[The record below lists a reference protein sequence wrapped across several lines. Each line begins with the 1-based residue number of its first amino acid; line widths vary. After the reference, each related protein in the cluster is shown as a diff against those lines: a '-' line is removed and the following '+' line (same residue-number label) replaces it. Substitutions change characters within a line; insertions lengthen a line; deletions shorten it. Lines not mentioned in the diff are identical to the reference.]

1 MTDEKIDPVAVFA
14 QFNSFV
20 ADWGARTSE
29 FINHLILVDGG
40 ILSITIGAFL
50 NSKVLKFD
58 PIGIQAIRLGWLLLS
73 SSLILALITAFLR
86 ITAQR
91 VLISKWKWVL
101 ASKETPGLVVIEG
114 NHLFRVV
121 LWLIQGLA
129 FLSCIGG
136 ILAISYGASQLLRQ
150 SP

>member
-1 MTDEKIDPVAVFA
+1 MTNEKLDPVAVSA
-14 QFNSFV
+14 QFNNFV
-20 ADWGARTSE
+20 ADWGTRTNE
-29 FINHLILVDGG
+29 FINHLILIDGG

-50 NSKVLKFD
+50 NSKVPKFG
-58 PIGIQAIRLGWLLLS
+58 PFGFQAVRFGWLLLS
-73 SSLILALITAFLR
+73 SSLILALLMAFLR
-86 ITAQR
+86 IIAQR
-91 VLISKWKWVL
+91 ILISKWKGVL

-114 NHLFRVV
+114 NHTFRVI